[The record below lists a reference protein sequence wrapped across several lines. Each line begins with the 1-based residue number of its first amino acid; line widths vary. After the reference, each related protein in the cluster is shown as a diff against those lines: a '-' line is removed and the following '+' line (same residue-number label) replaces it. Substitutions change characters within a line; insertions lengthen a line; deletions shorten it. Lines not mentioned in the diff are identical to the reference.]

1 MDFEAVK
8 KVLAALEREDVLYVV
23 FGAVAINLLGLPRAT
38 EALDIFVSPEAE
50 NIERLRTALR
60 SVFPDDSSI
69 NEITSE
75 DLLGDY
81 PAVQYVPPE
90 GTFYV
95 DILTR
100 LGEASR
106 YEDITSQRLDFDG
119 LAVNVATPAIL
130 YRMKKDTVRPKDWGE
145 PRRSDVDSSWKT
157 SDAGPKVSQ
166 PAGYGGFFVAVAG
179 RSVVAGCHRSGL
191 EFRRPYLRAPFP
203 AWCAQASRHRGSTG
217 TS

>member
-1 MDFEAVK
+1 MDFDAVRN
-8 KVLAALEREDVLYVV
+8 VLAALEPEDVRYVV

-38 EALDIFVSPEAE
+38 EDLDIFVAPEAE
-50 NIERLRTALR
+50 NIERLKTALR

-69 NEITSE
+69 DEITSE

-100 LGEASR
+100 LEEAFR
-106 YEDITSQRLDFDG
+106 YEDITSQRLDFGG

-130 YRMKKDTVRPKDWGE
+130 YRMKKDTVRPKDWGDAE
-145 PRRSDVDSSWKT
+145 ALRRRFK
-157 SDAGPKVSQ
+157 
-166 PAGYGGFFVAVAG
+166 
-179 RSVVAGCHRSGL
+179 L
-191 EFRRPYLRAPFP
+191 EDE
-203 AWCAQASRHRGSTG
+203 
-217 TS
+217 